1 MPASDLIWTIVGFT
15 LTVLVF
21 SYLAGDN
28 LLFRFV
34 IYAFVGMSAAYVA
47 LIVVT
52 QVLWPQIA
60 LAIIN
65 GSPKNQVV
73 GLAGLLLSILLC
85 GKLVPR
91 LAKLGNIPMGFLAG
105 VGAAVAIGGGIIG
118 TVIPQVLSSVDITWL
133 TSARGS
139 ALGSWSPFFNGI
151 VTLIGTITTLV
162 FFHYG
167 AKREKNQK
175 IRRGIF
181 IETLSWIGKIFIAIT
196 LGVIFSGV
204 FIAAM
209 TALVERISFLITV
222 IRTLVR

>member
-175 IRRGIF
+175 IQRGIF